1 MFLEECWK
9 KRLFRLL
16 SPYSISSL
24 FPHGGD
30 RSRQDELRGGGYP
43 RRDLNFEQLDVT
55 TIVSYCFHESRD
67 GSKYFA
73 SLSSLP
79 RCFFAY
85 DIYILVYAI
94 DTHIYVTFM
103 YLWYLY
109 IHNYICHIYLFVY
122 LFMYTF
128 WVYDMPCPA
137 LLNCPA
143 WCVQG

>member
-1 MFLEECWK
+1 MLKEKTLQTF
-9 KRLFRLL
+9 

-79 RCFFAY
+79 RCFFAD
-85 DIYILVYAI
+85 DIYIY
-94 DTHIYVTFM
+94 IYI
-103 YLWYLY
+103 YLY
-109 IHNYICHIYLFVY
+109 
-122 LFMYTF
+122 M
-128 WVYDMPCPA
+128 
-137 LLNCPA
+137 
-143 WCVQG
+143 Q